1 MNAAQ
6 IFSHQGRE
14 RVSIATLSQGQL
26 WLGVDGETWCAC
38 MNLSD
43 CRLVRSITPA
53 GMDVKGGGKAAVH
66 RSVRASRI
74 GNMRVP
80 RAPKRG
86 ERQGSQG
93 KGVDLRS
100 KYTPPT
106 LTLVEK
112 ASWTLAVRRNE
123 SDGLVCYMTL
133 DTDQAPDW
141 EISCSSG
148 SLCSYWIDVDRRPAA
163 CGRPSER
170 TSTCICRIVTRPYGA
185 GASLY
190 RYGMVLQC
198 RLSDAQLPCRRMCS
212 STGTIHPQCFRF
224 SFAQR
229 VC

>member
-1 MNAAQ
+1 MTGRRWRNMVCLYEFIRLPPCAQYNAGGDGC
-6 IFSHQGRE
+6 QGR
-14 RVSIATLSQGQL
+14 
-26 WLGVDGETWCAC
+26 
-38 MNLSD
+38 
-43 CRLVRSITPA
+43 
-53 GMDVKGGGKAAVH
+53 
-66 RSVRASRI
+66 
-74 GNMRVP
+74 
-80 RAPKRG
+80 
-86 ERQGSQG
+86 RQGRRSSECT
-93 KGVDLRS
+93 GVKDRKHES
-100 KYTPPT
+100 AKHAKKRRKAGESREGRRFAKQIHPPT